1 MLEEHIVKKAIC
13 IKKKQLKKEK
23 VIELSSDDDDIPPPL
38 KLKKS
43 YSKKEVPGYA
53 QQGKPEQDF
62 PPPPQ
67 RSRTIVYM

>member
-1 MLEEHIVKKAIC
+1 MLEERIVKKAIC

-43 YSKKEVPGYA
+43 YSKKEV
-53 QQGKPEQDF
+53 QQDF
-62 PPPPQ
+62 PAPSH
-67 RSRTIVYM
+67 RSQTIVYM